1 MDTMVDGGTVG
12 VLTVVIGLVALLYA
26 SVGHGGASGYLAAMA
41 LFGVSPALM
50 KPTALI
56 LNMLVASIATVQ
68 FHRARCFSWRAF
80 WPFAVA
86 SVPAA
91 FLGGFLVLP
100 DRAYKVLIGVVL
112 LCAAARLMWRPTAA
126 FATRVLPVRAG
137 LCAGSAMGL
146 LSGMVGVGGGI
157 FLTPLL
163 LFLRWAQPRTAAAV
177 SAAFILV
184 NSCAGLLGYL
194 SGGGTL
200 PAPAP
205 APAWAAVAAAGGW
218 IGAGLGSQR
227 FSGVRM
233 RQALAAV
240 LLVAA
245 VKMTYAG

>member
-1 MDTMVDGGTVG
+1 MVDSGTVG
-12 VLTVVIGLVALLYA
+12 VLTVLIGLAAVLYS

-41 LFGVSPALM
+41 LFGVSPTVM

-68 FHRARCFSWRAF
+68 FYRAGCFSWRAF
-80 WPFAVA
+80 WPFAVV
-86 SVPAA
+86 SIPAA

-100 DRAYKVLIGVVL
+100 DRTYKVLIGVVL

-137 LCAGSAMGL
+137 LFAGSATGL

-163 LFLRWAQPRTAAAV
+163 MFMRWAQPRTAAAV

-184 NSCAGLLGYL
+184 NSCAGLLGHL
-194 SGGGTL
+194 ASGGAL
-200 PAPAP
+200 PAP
-205 APAWAAVAAAGGW
+205 APAWAAAAAAGGW
-218 IGAGLGSQR
+218 IGASVGSQR
-227 FSGVRM
+227 FNGVRM

-245 VKMTYAG
+245 VKMTYVE